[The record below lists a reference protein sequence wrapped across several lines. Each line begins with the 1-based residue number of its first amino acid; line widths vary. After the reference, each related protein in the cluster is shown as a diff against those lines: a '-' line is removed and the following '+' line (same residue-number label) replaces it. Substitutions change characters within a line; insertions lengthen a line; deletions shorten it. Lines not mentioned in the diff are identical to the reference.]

1 MNTFKKLSKLLNKN
15 QKNKLFILFFIILFI
30 SLFDLLS
37 IGLILPILIFFVD
50 QNFLNNKYIILIIEN
65 LEFLNNDNFIFYA
78 LLSLLIVFLTKTIL
92 NIGLNYFK
100 YKIIMNIYYEIS
112 KKLMTIYLNIPYLE
126 FTKLQI
132 YKKINTIRNEV
143 EYLVLGLI
151 DPFIIILLEAFIVI
165 FLSTFL
171 IIYDPNVS
179 IKVIIFTLFVLFVLN
194 LFFANKM
201 KRIGLKRHNTA
212 NFIQKNILQGL
223 QGMKDIKIAIKEQS
237 FLKKFSDESL
247 NMSKIMTILK
257 TIQETPRLLIEL
269 IALLSIFLIGLL
281 NLFSNQD
288 SSNTLILVGIF
299 AAATFKIMPSLNRI
313 LVSINSVK
321 ATHSVVDTIYKDFL
335 LGSRTNIK
343 SKNKNINI
351 KNNWNEINK
360 IEVKKLK
367 FKYNKKDKF
376 IFKNLNLIIKK
387 GDYIGIFGKSGSGK
401 TTFIDL
407 LSGLIS
413 PQAGKITCNDI
424 DIEDNFSSWR
434 KNIGYV
440 PQSIYLL
447 NDTLKNNIA
456 IGEFENE
463 IDIKRLK
470 KAVRESRLQEFVN
483 KLPKGL
489 NSIINDGGVNL
500 SGGQIQRIG
509 IARALYKNPNI
520 LIFDES
526 TNSLDNKT
534 EKEFMRIVD
543 SLSKKKIVIF
553 VTHNISILR
562 NCSKLYKLENFK
574 FKKSY

>member
-1 MNTFKKLSKLLNKN
+1 MDILKKLSYLLNKK
-15 QKNKLFILFFIILFI
+15 QKNKLLILFLIILFI

-37 IGLILPILIFFVD
+37 IGLILPILIFFLD
-50 QNFLNNKYIILIIEN
+50 QNFIDNKYIIILIN
-65 LEFLNNDNFIFYA
+65 NFKFLNQDNFIYYA
-78 LLSLLIVFLTKTIL
+78 LLSLLTVFLTKTIL
-92 NIGLNYFK
+92 NIALNYFK

-112 KKLMTIYLNIPYLE
+112 KKLMGIYLNLPYLD

-132 YKKINTIRNEV
+132 YKKINTIRSEV

-151 DPFIIILLEAFIVI
+151 DPFIIILLETFIIV
-165 FLSTFL
+165 FLCSFL
-171 IIYDPNVS
+171 IVYDPNIS
-179 IKVIIFTLFVLFVLN
+179 IKVIAFTLFVLFILN
-194 LFFANKM
+194 FFFSNKM
-201 KRIGLKRHNTA
+201 KVIGLKRHNSA

-237 FLKKFSDESL
+237 FLKKFSDESF
-247 NMSKIMTILK
+247 NMSKIMTMLK

-269 IALLSIFLIGLL
+269 IALLSIFLIGIL
-281 NLFSNQD
+281 NIISNQD
-288 SSNTLILVGIF
+288 STSTLILIGIF

-313 LVSINSVK
+313 LVSVNSVK
-321 ATHSVVDTIYKDFL
+321 ATYSVVNTIYKDFKL
-335 LGSRTNIK
+335 EQRTNINLR
-343 SKNKNINI
+343 NKNVKIDEKWIN
-351 KNNWNEINK
+351 INK
-360 IEVKKLK
+360 IEIKNLK
-367 FKYNKKDKF
+367 FRYNIKDKF
-376 IFKNLNLIIKK
+376 IFKNLNLVINK

-413 PQAGKITCNDI
+413 PQGGKITCNNI
-424 DIEDNFSSWR
+424 SIENNYWSWR

-463 IDIKRLK
+463 IDMNRIE
-470 KAVRESRLQEFVN
+470 KAVKESRLEEFVR
-483 KLPKGL
+483 KLPRGL
-489 NSIINDGGVNL
+489 NSSINNGGINL

-534 EKEFMRIVD
+534 EKEFMKIVN
-543 SLSKKKIVIF
+543 SLSRKKIIIF
-553 VTHNISILR
+553 VTHNISILK
-562 NCSKLYKLENFK
+562 NCSKLFKLENFK
-574 FKKSY
+574 FKKKY

>member
-1 MNTFKKLSKLLNKN
+1 MNTIKKLSYLLSNKQKKKLL
-15 QKNKLFILFFIILFI
+15 ILFFIILFI

-50 QNFLNNKYIILIIEN
+50 QNFLENEYIILLISN
-65 LEFLNNDNFIFYA
+65 FKFLNQNNFIFYA
-78 LLSLLIVFLTKTIL
+78 LLSLLIIFVTKTIL
-92 NIGLNYFK
+92 HIALNYFK

-112 KKLMTIYLNIPYLE
+112 KKLMGVYLNLPYLE

-132 YKKINTIRNEV
+132 FKKINTIRSEV

-151 DPFIIILLEAFIVI
+151 DPVLIILLESFIVT
-165 FLSTFL
+165 FLCLFL
-171 IIYDPNVS
+171 IIYDPGIS
-179 IKVIIFTLFVLFVLN
+179 IKVIIFTVLVLFTLN
-194 LFFANKM
+194 AFFSKKM
-201 KRIGLKRHNTA
+201 RKIGAKRHNSA

-237 FLKKFSDESL
+237 FLKRFSDESY
-247 NMSKIMTILK
+247 NMSKIMTMVK

-269 IALLSIFLIGLL
+269 IALFSIFLIGVL
-281 NLFSNQD
+281 NLISREEGTNI
-288 SSNTLILVGIF
+288 LILLGIF

-313 LVSINSVK
+313 LVSINSIK
-321 ATHSVVDTIYKDFL
+321 STHTVVDAIYKDFKL
-335 LGSRTNIK
+335 ERITNFNKKNRKVDVGNKWNDIK
-343 SKNKNINI
+343 
-351 KNNWNEINK
+351 K
-360 IEVKKLK
+360 IEIKKLN
-367 FKYNKKDKF
+367 FKYNTNDKF
-376 IFKNLNLIIKK
+376 IFKNLNLVIRK
-387 GDYIGIFGKSGSGK
+387 GDYLGIYGKSGSGK

-413 PQAGKITCNDI
+413 PNNGKIISNNI
-424 DIEDNFSSWR
+424 DISNNHWSWR
-434 KNIGYV
+434 SNIGYV

-447 NDTLKNNIA
+447 NDKLINNIA

-463 IDIKRLK
+463 IDIKRVK
-470 KAVRESRLQEFVN
+470 KAVKESRLQEFIN

-489 NSIINDGGVNL
+489 NSMINDGGVNL

-534 EKEFMRIVD
+534 EKEFMQIVK
-543 SLSKKKIVIF
+543 SLVGKKTIIF
-553 VTHNISILR
+553 VTHNVSILK
-562 NCSKLYKLENFK
+562 NCTKLYELEHFK
-574 FKKSY
+574 FKKKY